1 MKLVATYTTNELGSD
16 PAVLRDFA
24 QAAEGAGYTRLTMG
38 EHVLGADPDR
48 PGGWTGP
55 YTHETAWSEPFP
67 TFGYLAAVTE
77 RIEFMTGVLILPQRQ
92 TAVVAK
98 QAAHLDVLCGG
109 RFVLGVGTGWNP
121 VEYEALGQDFHT
133 RGQRMDEQITLLR
146 MLWRDP
152 VVTFEGRWDRVT
164 QAGLNPLPPRRD
176 IPIWMGGGAPQAI
189 ARVGRLGD
197 GWYPLVQDLEAVRDG
212 MKLMRASAEAAGRDP
227 DSLGLQ
233 CAVRGDDLDGRLA
246 AAESFAELGATHL
259 AFSTGGLGLKSPQQH
274 IEALTGFAEALT
286 AHGSAVR

>member
-1 MKLVATYTTNELGSD
+1 MELVATYTTNELGSE
-16 PAVLRDFA
+16 PTVLRDFA
-24 QAAEGAGYTRLTMG
+24 QAAEGAGYARLTMG
-38 EHVLGADPDR
+38 EHVLGADPNR

-67 TFGYLAAVTE
+67 TYGYLAAVTE

-98 QAAHLDVLCGG
+98 QAAHLDVICGG
-109 RFVLGVGTGWNP
+109 RLVLGVGTGWNP

-133 RGQRMDEQITLLR
+133 RGRRMDEQIQLLR

-176 IPIWMGGGAPQAI
+176 IPIWMGGGDPRAI

-197 GWYPLVQDLEAVRDG
+197 GWYPLTQDPEAIREGVT
-212 MKLMRASAEAAGRDP
+212 LMRASAEKAGRDP
-227 DSLGLQ
+227 DALGLQ
-233 CAVRGDDLDGRLA
+233 CSAQGADRDTRLV
-246 AAESFAELGATHL
+246 AAESFARLGATHL
-259 AFSTGGLGLKSPQQH
+259 AFSTAGLGLSSPQQH
-274 IEALTGFAEALT
+274 LDALTGFAEALSSLT
-286 AHGSAVR
+286 

>member
-1 MKLVATYTTNELGSD
+1 MELVATYTTNELGSD

-24 QAAEGAGYTRLTMG
+24 QAAEGAGYARLTMG
-38 EHVLGADPDR
+38 EHVLGADPNR

-55 YTHETAWSEPFP
+55 YTHETTWSEPFP
-67 TFGYLAAVTE
+67 TFGYLAAVTD

-133 RGQRMDEQITLLR
+133 RGERMDEQITLLR

-176 IPIWMGGGAPQAI
+176 IPIWMGGSAPRAI
-189 ARVGRLGD
+189 ARVGRIGD

-212 MKLMRASAEAAGRDP
+212 VKLMRASAEEAGRDP
-227 DSLGLQ
+227 DTLGLQ

-259 AFSTGGLGLKSPQQH
+259 AFSAGGLGFKSPQQH
-274 IEALTGFAEALT
+274 IEALTGFAEALS
-286 AHGSAVR
+286 AHGPAVR

>member
-1 MKLVATYTTNELGSD
+1 MELAATYTTNELGSD
-16 PAVLRDFA
+16 PTVLRDFA
-24 QAAEGAGYTRLTMG
+24 QAAEGAGFARLTMG

-92 TAVVAK
+92 TALVAK

-109 RFVLGVGTGWNP
+109 RFVLGVGTGWNA

-133 RGQRMDEQITLLR
+133 RGRRMDEQIRLLR
-146 MLWRDP
+146 MLWKDP
-152 VVTFEGRWDRVT
+152 VVTFDGRWDRVT

-176 IPIWMGGGAPQAI
+176 IPIWMGGSDARAI

-197 GWYPLVQDLEAVRDG
+197 GWYPLVQDPQAIREGVE
-212 MKLMRASAEAAGRDP
+212 LMRASAEEAGRDP
-227 DSLGLQ
+227 DALGLQ
-233 CAVRGDDLDGRLA
+233 CSVRGADPDARLTA
-246 AAESFAELGATHL
+246 AGVFEELGATHL
-259 AFSTGGLGLKSPQQH
+259 GFSTGGLGLTSPQQH
-274 IEALTGFAEALT
+274 IDALTGFAE
-286 AHGSAVR
+286 SMRSR